1 MLWHVPKRVGLNVGY
16 YNRRPA
22 KCCRSARAGTRS
34 DRQLFHLL
42 PPSFG
47 KTRARHGIQMK
58 TIGAKQQNR
67 SKRIGTVLLNNQT
80 QGIQDFLQRNAGR
93 DHLEQT
99 LFTREQRLSSLTLA
113 DIYRGPRVMIDL
125 PRLAE
130 HGLSHALDMLNRSVR
145 KSDSKFH
152 VKAALFA
159 NCSVE
164 ILFNGCSIFRMNC
177 FQE

>member
-1 MLWHVPKRVGLNVGY
+1 
-16 YNRRPA
+16 
-22 KCCRSARAGTRS
+22 
-34 DRQLFHLL
+34 
-42 PPSFG
+42 
-47 KTRARHGIQMK
+47 MK

-80 QGIQDFLQRNAGR
+80 QGIQDLLQRNAGG

-99 LFTREQRLSSLTLA
+99 VFTREQRLPSLALA
-113 DIYRGPRVMIDL
+113 NIYRGPRVMIDL
-125 PRLAE
+125 PRLTG
-130 HGLSHALDMLNRSVR
+130 HGSSHPLDVLDGSVR

-164 ILFNGCSIFRMNC
+164 ILFNG
-177 FQE
+177 

>member
-67 SKRIGTVLLNNQT
+67 SKRVGTVPLNNQT
-80 QGIQDFLQRNAGR
+80 QGIQDLLQRNAGR
-93 DHLEQT
+93 DHLEKT

-113 DIYRGPRVMIDL
+113 NIYRGSDETVHVARI
-125 PRLAE
+125 AE
-130 HGLSHALDMLNRSVR
+130 DGSAHPLHMFNRSVP
-145 KSDSKFH
+145 KSDSKF
-152 VKAALFA
+152 
-159 NCSVE
+159 
-164 ILFNGCSIFRMNC
+164 
-177 FQE
+177 Q